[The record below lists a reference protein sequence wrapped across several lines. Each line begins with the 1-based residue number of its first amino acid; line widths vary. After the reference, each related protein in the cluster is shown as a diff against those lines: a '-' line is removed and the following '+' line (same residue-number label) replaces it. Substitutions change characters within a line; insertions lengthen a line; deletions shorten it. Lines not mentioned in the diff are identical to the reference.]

1 MQKDIRKR
9 EIIGVTDRGWE
20 IFHQYEAYNSRTK
33 TRYLVTEA
41 YDENGYERVLN
52 CVLERG
58 HNGNRS
64 LIWPAAK
71 DHYTETTTTT
81 GERRWLRDDGYMQ
94 QNTYTI

>member
-33 TRYLVTEA
+33 TKYLVTEA

-52 CVLERG
+52 CVVSRG
-58 HNGNRS
+58 PNGCRS
-64 LIWPAAK
+64 LVWPDAK
-71 DHYTETTTTT
+71 DQYTENTSPN
-81 GERRWLRDDGYMQ
+81 GERRWARDDSFGRQ
-94 QNTYTI
+94 SRYTI